1 MGVESDN
8 NSESELPSP
17 TNEDRVTYHP
27 EDSRR
32 RRLFPLRRPSIPCFV
47 RSNVNA
53 VWSCSPPE
61 ISHSMDHSP
70 NDRQVY
76 NSQSSSPNSADSVNT
91 VKVHRSPTP
100 ERLFSRADPRAGE
113 NASVQESYLSESLPD
128 TRSVKQPI
136 SPYHI
141 SNKSLETD
149 SCAPIFTDTHSRG
162 NLQWKSMAQFHR
174 SRYRLRH
181 RALLQ
186 LSNGKQIGH
195 VPTESRETL
204 VPTMDSSYSKSL
216 SSFVPRQ
223 WSRLSD
229 LSEMAAKPKLLPIE
243 SHQHS
248 AQEEYKYVATC
259 GQGCPD
265 VSAFEIATFDCTV
278 KLSTVATV
286 TSNGNLHVNH
296 LVLLSVVAPMEE
308 SESLKVGLSF
318 LVTNAL
324 HENCIHSLGAS
335 QSSILFKQDVYQPG
349 LFPHEG
355 AELIVVR
362 DRCDVEKP
370 ISLYFTFVYPSPC
383 PSVTTSLPTF
393 RPKEGRSLSE
403 LVFIAEP
410 LPSLS
415 MKTFIN
421 DPLSSWKLC
430 DHPLSQVTCYERI
443 DLPRLYP
450 TGFKDDIQ
458 MRLVKLA
465 PVRFQTLGNSSLSGF
480 VQKLE
485 ITVYDRAGEQMECE
499 MSFVLEIGATTALVS
514 LDPYG
519 WEPRYF
525 IVDGRV
531 ATENGG
537 ECWIDKEGHITIF
550 RNAHMAN
557 GPIMVETY
565 WQGPPKQGELDDH
578 STVYLPLPRVMDRKV
593 LGGKL
598 TCQDNECKKPG
609 QQDSSSSSIV
619 TSIILL
625 NHLGEK
631 RCVYDSADA
640 TCTLFPA
647 MDAGYKV
654 LYKRAAEAGS
664 QYSCCAPLNRHPSP
678 LIREDTQLFA
688 PTARHSNAKA
698 KMNNDKG
705 SDSPAKDLEGAI
717 ISPRETLKA
726 LLLALFLLFLV
737 VPGFLLFVD
746 HVRSGNDG
754 NEPTSWSDEHAMSGN
769 GLASRALLDAVD
781 LDPLQPAVGGAVD
794 DAGERERAKC
804 EGWRDWV
811 DYGSGWRGCLP

>member
-8 NSESELPSP
+8 NPESELPIP
-17 TNEDRVTYHP
+17 TNEDRVTYHL
-27 EDSRR
+27 EDSRG

-53 VWSCSPPE
+53 VLCCPPSE

-70 NDRQVY
+70 KDRQVY
-76 NSQSSSPNSADSVNT
+76 NSQSSSPSSVDSINT
-91 VKVHRSPTP
+91 VKVHRSPAP
-100 ERLFSRADPRAGE
+100 ERLFSQADPRAGE
-113 NASVQESYLSESLPD
+113 NASAQESYLSESLPD
-128 TRSVKQPI
+128 SRSVKQPI
-136 SPYHI
+136 SPYHM
-141 SNKSLETD
+141 SNKSPETGV
-149 SCAPIFTDTHSRG
+149 CAPLHTDTHARG

-174 SRYRLRH
+174 SRYRLRP

-186 LSNGKQIGH
+186 LLNGKQMGH
-195 VPTESRETL
+195 VSNESRDTL
-204 VPTMDSSYSKSL
+204 VPTMDPFDGDVP

-223 WSRLSD
+223 LSQWSDS
-229 LSEMAAKPKLLPIE
+229 SAMAAKPKILPIE

-248 AQEEYKYVATC
+248 AQEEYDYVATYE
-259 GQGCPD
+259 QGCPD

-296 LVLLSVVAPMEE
+296 LVLLSVIAPMEE
-308 SESLKVGLSF
+308 SGSLKVGLSF

-335 QSSILFKQDVYQPG
+335 QSSILFKQDVSQPG

-362 DRCDVEKP
+362 HRCDVEKP
-370 ISLYFTFVYPSPC
+370 ISLYFAFIYPSPC
-383 PSVTTSLPTF
+383 PSVMTSLPTF

-403 LVFIAEP
+403 LVLIAEP

-415 MKTFIN
+415 IKTFIN

-430 DHPLSQVTCYERI
+430 DHPLSEVTCYERI

-450 TGFKDDIQ
+450 AGFKDDIQ

-465 PVRFQTLGNSSLSGF
+465 PVRFQTLGDSSLSSV

-485 ITVYDRAGEQMECE
+485 ITVYDRPGEQMECG

-514 LDPYG
+514 LDPHG

-531 ATENGG
+531 ATQKGE

-550 RNAHMAN
+550 RNAHMAS

-565 WQGPPKQGELDDH
+565 WQGPPKQGKLDDH
-578 STVYLPLPRVMDRKV
+578 SPVYLLLPRVMDRKV

-598 TCQDNECKKPG
+598 TCQDHECKKPG
-609 QQDSSSSSIV
+609 QRSSSFSSIV
-619 TSIILL
+619 TSIVLL
-625 NHLGEK
+625 NHLGQ
-631 RCVYDSADA
+631 RRRIYDSADA
-640 TCTLFPA
+640 TCTLLPA
-647 MDAGYKV
+647 MDAGYKI
-654 LYKRAAEAGS
+654 LYKRAAEVGS
-664 QYSCCAPLNRHPSP
+664 QYSCCAPLNRHSSP
-678 LIREDTQLFA
+678 LIREDAQLFA
-688 PTARHSNAKA
+688 PTARHSDAKA
-698 KMNNDKG
+698 KMDNETG
-705 SDSPAKDLEGAI
+705 LDSPAKDLKGAVM
-717 ISPRETLKA
+717 SPRESLKA
-726 LLLALFLLFLV
+726 LLLASFLLFLV

-746 HVRSGNDG
+746 HVRTGNDG
-754 NEPTSWSDEHAMSGN
+754 NEPTSWSDEHATSGSSIE
-769 GLASRALLDAVD
+769 SRAILDEVD
-781 LDPLQPAVGGAVD
+781 LQPLQSAVGGPAD
-794 DAGERERAKC
+794 NAIERERAKC